1 MSVNL
6 SLMAKLGHLFKSII
20 GTVPAAPI
28 AGTRNGTAINR
39 RQSGALAMGCTL
51 FASSGAETGA
61 PSART
66 LDTKIQDSADGSTG
80 WADYIPPD
88 QTTVAANAQIIAAS
102 SSAEVDV
109 NLAGSKGF
117 IRVVETLGFT
127 GGTSPTLGVQST
139 VLLYGFDRTPQ

>member
-6 SLMAKLGHLFKSII
+6 GMMAKLGHIFKTIT
-20 GTVPAAPI
+20 GTVPATPV

-61 PSART
+61 PSSRT
-66 LDTKIQDSADGSTG
+66 LDTKIQDSADGSTA

-88 QTTVAANAQIIAAS
+88 QTTVAANTQIIAAN

-109 NLAGSKGF
+109 NLAGAKAF
-117 IRVVETLGFT
+117 IRVVEVLAFVA
-127 GGTSPTLGVQST
+127 GTAPTLAVQSS
-139 VLLYGFDRTPQ
+139 VALYGFDRTPQ